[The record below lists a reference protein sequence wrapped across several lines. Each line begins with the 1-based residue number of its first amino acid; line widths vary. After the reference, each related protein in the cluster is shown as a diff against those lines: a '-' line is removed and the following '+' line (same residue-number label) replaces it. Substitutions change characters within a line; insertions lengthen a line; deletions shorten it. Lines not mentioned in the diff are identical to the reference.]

1 MWQTE
6 KGILTSAVKHND
18 RTSVARI
25 FTETH
30 GMVPFIW
37 FISKS
42 GKNASRNTLL
52 QPLTQLEFQ
61 ADYIPSDTLQHVK
74 DAKNCYPYR
83 EIPVRP
89 IKSSV
94 ALFLSE
100 FLTHALNGEQSNPGL
115 FRFIMESL
123 RWFDSAPE
131 GTYANFHLAFML
143 GTAAH
148 LGISPNTHSYRPGQI
163 LDMREGC
170 FSDSIPMHSEYLSAN
185 LSYKLHILTQTSYDE
200 MQHAPLTGQERVQIL
215 NALNTYY
222 RLHVPMF
229 PVLKSIDILE
239 TVFS

>member
-1 MWQTE
+1 MWQIE
-6 KGILTSAVKHND
+6 KGILTSSVRHND
-18 RTSVARI
+18 RTCVARI

-30 GMVPFIW
+30 GMVPFVW

-61 ADYIPSDTLQHVK
+61 ADYIPSDSLQHIK
-74 DAKNCYPYR
+74 DAKNSNPYK

-89 IKSSV
+89 IKSSI

-100 FLTHALNGEQSNPGL
+100 FLTHALNGEQVNPGL
-115 FRFIMESL
+115 FRFISESL
-123 RWFDSAPE
+123 KWFDSAPD

-148 LGISPNTHSYRPGQI
+148 LGISPNTSTYRPGQI

-170 FSDSIPMHSEYLSAN
+170 FTDNVPMHGEYMSAQ
-185 LSYKLHILTQTSYDE
+185 LSYKLHILTQTGFDD